1 MIRTI
6 LRYDTIHTIYT
17 QYRTI
22 YKHLRYANIIWNFLH
37 KIWYLSY
44 RTYGQQCLRVSED
57 QNKLTGYQVCEILRY
72 MILIVIFLH
81 LVYILTKNLI
91 LKHLSI
97 YRTIRTILQYYTIH
111 TIRTLY
117 RTIYEHLWYIKLP
130 LGHNEVDR
138 SNSTIKVRLFINMLF
153 YLAKLCNLIIF
164 C

>member
-1 MIRTI
+1 MSIYYMIRTI

-81 LVYILTKNLI
+81 LVYIFFFWVFII
-91 LKHLSI
+91 LRS
-97 YRTIRTILQYYTIH
+97 
-111 TIRTLY
+111 LY
-117 RTIYEHLWYIKLP
+117 RTWINCICCWGYCSSSS
-130 LGHNEVDR
+130 HNKVMEFMRNR
-138 SNSTIKVRLFINMLF
+138 SFILQQR
-153 YLAKLCNLIIF
+153 
-164 C
+164 